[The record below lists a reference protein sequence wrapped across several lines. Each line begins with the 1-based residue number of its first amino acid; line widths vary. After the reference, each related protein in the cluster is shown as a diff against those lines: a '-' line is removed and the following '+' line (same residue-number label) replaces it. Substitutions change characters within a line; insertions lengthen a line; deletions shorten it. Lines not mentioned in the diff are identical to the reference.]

1 MSQKLDEHFKL
12 GVQACLRGFIKDVN
26 IQEKELPNSF
36 RASERA
42 YVHQTSKSFELL
54 SKSRGKGANRA
65 VTIYKKGSL
74 NYLKNDSKINL
85 TEKSRKSLLAS
96 VTQNPL
102 TRQERQDLVPTTERD
117 RLKVEI
123 CRSMGRLASG
133 IPQVPIRSGVKAMT
147 NSPEPILASLRS
159 PQPVLLLK
167 CGPDPRSRL
176 LRLSQILLNDAS
188 ERNQK
193 IKVVATLRNGLSAK
207 EFANFIASE
216 RHEKITSTVGY
227 QDKLES
233 QVAPMSIL
241 TFCLNE
247 ILLRTLM
254 GNDSILSCLTHI
266 VVDGVDQNDRFCDLL
281 LLVLSEALTRYKML
295 KLIILSHAEAPNAF
309 KTYFPQFVPLAL
321 NEPDVGLNGII
332 DPRSPD
338 EVNFQILC
346 LYAKVFAR
354 SGFPFA
360 DYLARMSNPPP
371 FQTTRTNI
379 QTLKIMEALNNLED
393 ITELGNHLLD
403 LPVDPRFGKMILYAV
418 SLKCLD
424 PVLTIV
430 ACLSYKKPLFID
442 GESVMRSKANL
453 SEDSQSDHMT
463 LLRAFQGWQDNGS
476 GGDFCTGNN
485 LSQEALE
492 SIFYG
497 RSSILGH
504 LRATGFVRAK
514 GPGDIKDLNVNSENW
529 AVIKAALT
537 AGLYPNVAFQPS
549 PDQPICAHKFGP
561 VNIDTHDS
569 VLVQNSAHHW
579 YIFDERKENK
589 ISGVT
594 VVSPITIFLFGGHNR
609 LPSEYIQEAT
619 QANNMLE
626 ELSDS
631 ENDDPEDAN
640 NSAIRIDDWISFQS
654 DSTLIQNLLLLR
666 QKWSALFLRRLKTP
680 GKPLTQDDEK
690 LIRTLV
696 SLLSDEEQSVGI
708 LQPSGIGQRPKHLAS
723 ILS

>member
-1 MSQKLDEHFKL
+1 
-12 GVQACLRGFIKDVN
+12 V
-26 IQEKELPNSF
+26 
-36 RASERA
+36 
-42 YVHQTSKSFELL
+42 
-54 SKSRGKGANRA
+54 
-65 VTIYKKGSL
+65 
-74 NYLKNDSKINL
+74 
-85 TEKSRKSLLAS
+85 
-96 VTQNPL
+96 
-102 TRQERQDLVPTTERD
+102 
-117 RLKVEI
+117 
-123 CRSMGRLASG
+123 
-133 IPQVPIRSGVKAMT
+133 
-147 NSPEPILASLRS
+147 
-159 PQPVLLLK
+159 
-167 CGPDPRSRL
+167 
-176 LRLSQILLNDAS
+176 SQILLNDAS
-188 ERNQK
+188 ERGQK
-193 IKVVATLRNGLSAK
+193 IKVVATLGNGLSAK

-216 RHEKITSTVGY
+216 RHEKITTTVGY

-266 VVDGVDQNDRFCDLL
+266 IVDGVDQNDRFCDLL

-295 KLIILSHAEAPNAF
+295 KLIILSHADSPNAF

-321 NEPDVGLNGII
+321 NEPFLGLDSLGMKA
-332 DPRSPD
+332 PD
-338 EVNFQILC
+338 EVNFQVLC

-379 QTLKIMEALNNLED
+379 QALKIMEALNNLED

-403 LPVDPRFGKMILYAV
+403 LPVEPHLGKMILYAV

-430 ACLSYKKPLFID
+430 ACLSYRCPLFIG
-442 GESVMRSKANL
+442 GEGLMKSKACL
-453 SEDSQSDHMT
+453 SEESQSDHMT
-463 LLRAFQGWQDNGS
+463 LLRAFQGWQES
-476 GGDFCTGNN
+476 GNAGDFCTGYN

-497 RSSILGH
+497 RSLILGH
-504 LRATGFVRAK
+504 LRASGFVRAK

-529 AVIKAALT
+529 AIIKAALT

-549 PDQPICAHKFGP
+549 YDQPICAHKFGP
-561 VNIDTHDS
+561 VNIDNQDS
-569 VLVQNSAHHW
+569 VLVQNSLHHW
-579 YIFDERKENK
+579 YVFDERKENR

-594 VVSPITIFLFGGHNR
+594 VVSPITIFLFAGHNR
-609 LPSEYIQEAT
+609 LPSEFIQEAT
-619 QANNMLE
+619 QGNNMND

-631 ENDDPEDAN
+631 ENDDPEEAN

-654 DSTLIQNLLLLR
+654 DSTLIQSLVQLR

-680 GKPLTQDDEK
+680 GKPLTQDDDRV
-690 LIRTLV
+690 ISSLV
-696 SLLSDEEQSVGI
+696 SLLSEEEQSNGI
-708 LQPSGIGQRPKHLAS
+708 SQPSGIGKRPKHFLNFY
-723 ILS
+723 I